1 MNSLKDA
8 LAALVALTLAAVSAA
23 ADCLAAG
30 AIRPDHEQRF
40 GALRVT
46 LDQLAEAAAACE
58 ALAASGQPEDPDA
71 EAFAKLRADLA
82 EARQALTSGGDLAAL
97 RADILGHIETLTLTV
112 DALSDNVAA
121 LVPAKG

>member
-1 MNSLKDA
+1 MTSIQTA
-8 LAALVALTLAAVSAA
+8 LAAIVSLTLAAVSAA

-40 GALRVT
+40 GVLRVQ
-46 LDQLAEAAAACE
+46 LDQLAEAAAAAE
-58 ALAASGQPEDPDA
+58 ALAASDQPENPDA

-97 RADILGHIETLTLTV
+97 RADILGHIETLALTV
-112 DALSDNVAA
+112 DSVADQIAA
-121 LVPAKG
+121 LVPPKG